1 MNRPARPCLLS
12 MLLPLISS
20 CSEAPTS
27 SKQNTEQPPWDN
39 RQEEIHQLRELIRYE
54 DETERQRQAE
64 LEALALPVDST
75 PAEPV
80 MPAREGQSQAE
91 Q

>member
-1 MNRPARPCLLS
+1 MVRAAGFCLI
-12 MLLPLISS
+12 LLPAPLFLG
-20 CSEAPTS
+20 CSEAPVDPD
-27 SKQNTEQPPWDN
+27 EQAGELQWSD

-75 PAEPV
+75 AAKPF
-80 MPAREGQSQAE
+80 MPARESQGQAQK
-91 Q
+91 